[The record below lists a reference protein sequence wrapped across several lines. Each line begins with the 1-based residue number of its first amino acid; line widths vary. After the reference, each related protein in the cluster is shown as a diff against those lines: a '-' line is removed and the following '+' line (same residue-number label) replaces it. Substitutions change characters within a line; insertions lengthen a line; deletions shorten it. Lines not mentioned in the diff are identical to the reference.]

1 MYIGLKMKPWEITIK
16 LESDNSR
23 LAKEKILRDEA
34 GCANKEFFHGV
45 RLALDPL
52 ITYGVKKVDIQ
63 KGPGGPGLDWTI
75 FQQALDGFRSREI
88 TGNAAQ
94 LVLDTMMERSEERR
108 VGKECRSRW
117 SPYH

>member
-1 MYIGLKMKPWEITIK
+1 MYIGLKMKPWDITIK

-52 ITYGVKKVDIQ
+52 ITYG
-63 KGPGGPGLDWTI
+63 
-75 FQQALDGFRSREI
+75 
-88 TGNAAQ
+88 
-94 LVLDTMMERSEERR
+94 
-108 VGKECRSRW
+108 C
-117 SPYH
+117 